1 MPDQTIQNHVLIVG
15 GGPAGLGAAL
25 AFHNNNYRNITV
37 LEGRSDFNFDLENSY
52 PIGLNL
58 RGKNAISNLIGKNL
72 SLDSFGLQVD
82 QWKVIVGPGINVASF
97 DSGLTHG
104 TSRAAVTLLL
114 YDEVKK
120 RKEIKVLF
128 GHKAKSVEMSEKT
141 LTCETDTG
149 ELATFTSD
157 CLIICDG
164 FRSKVR
170 DQLAQQDKSLK
181 IVQWPWNI
189 SFRVLISDP
198 NPKTDLDE
206 KIHYIINS
214 NYVSKFKD
222 GRWSC
227 VMGIRNDSPSFLSST
242 DPSDENVELLKK
254 YLQKRTPQA
263 LNLFSDDEYRKYFSR
278 TIFQGAVTKVS
289 KLLVDNWALLLGDAA
304 HSTIPAT
311 GEGIN
316 SALEDC
322 LILNNTLKYH
332 QNLEKALIDYEKN
345 RLEDVHALS
354 DIAYGAA
361 RSGPKEVFQNIILA
375 PLKKISLVGPSK
387 EDFMFGRN
395 SSGLKRY
402 SEILKGWKQQ
412 TMLIGGPTVP
422 KIKFQN

>member
-1 MPDQTIQNHVLIVG
+1 MPDQINNDHILIVG

-58 RGKNAISNLIGKNL
+58 RGKNAINNLIGKNL
-72 SLDSFGLQVD
+72 GLDSFGLQVD
-82 QWKVIVGPGINVASF
+82 QWKIIVGPGINVASF
-97 DSGLTHG
+97 NSGLTHG
-104 TSRAAVTLLL
+104 TSRAGVTLLL
-114 YDEVKK
+114 YEEVKQ

-128 GHKAKSVEMSEKT
+128 GHKAKAVELETKT
-141 LTCETDTG
+141 LTCETNSG
-149 ELATFTSD
+149 ELKKFTSD

-170 DQLAQQDKSLK
+170 DQLAQQEKSLK

-198 NPKTDLDE
+198 NPKTDLDGS
-206 KIHYIINS
+206 IHYIVNS
-214 NYVSKFKD
+214 NYMAKFTD
-222 GRWSC
+222 GRWTC
-227 VMGIRNDSPSFLSST
+227 VMGIRNDAPSFLSSK
-242 DPSDENVELLKK
+242 DPSDENVEQLKK

-278 TIFQGAVTKVS
+278 NIFQGAVTKVS
-289 KLLVDNWALLLGDAA
+289 KILINDWALLLGDAA

-322 LILNNTLKYH
+322 LILDNTLKSYE
-332 QNLEKALIDYEKN
+332 NLEKALINFEKN

-354 DIAYGAA
+354 DMAYGAVN
-361 RSGPKEVFQNIILA
+361 SGLKEVFQNILLA
-375 PLKKISLVGPSK
+375 PFKKINLVGPSK
-387 EDFMFGRN
+387 EDLMFGRD
-395 SSGLKRY
+395 SASLKRY
-402 SEILKGWKQQ
+402 SEILKSWKQQ

-422 KIKFQN
+422 KIKF